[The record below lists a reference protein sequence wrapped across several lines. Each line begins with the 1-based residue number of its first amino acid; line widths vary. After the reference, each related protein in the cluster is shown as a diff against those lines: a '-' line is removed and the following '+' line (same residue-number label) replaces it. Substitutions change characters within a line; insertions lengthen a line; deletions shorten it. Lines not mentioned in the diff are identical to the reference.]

1 MNKYKTT
8 KSYYGV
14 IEAADRCMLLG
25 GVKVH
30 QSSRFKTRESAKC
43 WVENSVQ
50 VNKDAG
56 RYVGAYTVVESDLDP
71 EIEE

>member
-1 MNKYKTT
+1 MSKT

-30 QSSRFKTRESAKC
+30 RSSRFKTRKSAKT
-43 WVENSVQ
+43 WMENSVQ

-56 RYVGAYTVVESDLDP
+56 RYVGAWTVVESDQPP